1 MKVFFYKEE
10 KFEKCKLVFISG
22 VLVCLIVIVCIVWD
36 LCMDWLI
43 VSVGEKNEYF
53 MFDFVSK
60 DGLICFVN
68 EEVFIVFGNDIKIR
82 NVILGLCEMENI
94 LKMWKVLVVFF
105 LIGFLFVII

>member
-43 VSVGEKNEYF
+43 VSVGEKNKYF
-53 MFDFVSK
+53 MFDFFDEK
-60 DGLICFVN
+60 GLICYVN
-68 EEVFIVFGNDIKIR
+68 EKVFIVFGYDI
-82 NVILGLCEMENI
+82 
-94 LKMWKVLVVFF
+94 
-105 LIGFLFVII
+105 